1 MFILFFHIPHMWY
14 HAVFLFLWFI
24 LLNIIPSNYPCCCK
38 WQDFIFFLMT
48 ESYSLYIYIY
58 IHHLFVTHSSGDE
71 LWSCS
76 HILTTINNVA
86 MDMSFPGH
94 SDGKASAC
102 NAGDLGSILGSERSP
117 GEGNGYPPQYSCL
130 ENPMESP
137 WQAAVHRV
145 AQSWTRLKQLS
156 THARVNMACCVPFQ
170 ISLSVFFRYRP
181 RSRAVR
187 SHGSSV
193 LVFSPTSILFSTV
206 AAPLARA

>member
-1 MFILFFHIPHMWY
+1 
-14 HAVFLFLWFI
+14 
-24 LLNIIPSNYPCCCK
+24 
-38 WQDFIFFLMT
+38 
-48 ESYSLYIYIY
+48 
-58 IHHLFVTHSSGDE
+58 
-71 LWSCS
+71 
-76 HILTTINNVA
+76 

-187 SHGSSV
+187 S
-193 LVFSPTSILFSTV
+193 V
-206 AAPLARA
+206 AAECAIYVKSLNHPVTIPPPSTEKLSSTKLVPGAKKGWGPLQ